1 MGQGYSHIGEE
12 ERQVIQIEVGNGTTV
27 RRIAAMPGRSAAS
40 VSRDVD
46 WVLFLISPR

>member
-1 MGQGYSHIGEE
+1 MSRVYSHIGED

-40 VSRDVD
+40 VSRDVNCTPN
-46 WVLFLISPR
+46 VGL